1 MRITESRLRS
11 IIRKIILESVEVGRR
26 IKPGFN
32 IDVASFAYVLRS
44 IAKYASTGHDFDMYT
59 SDEAE
64 KSDIVSQS
72 NLEGLE
78 IKISELDKL
87 HSILG
92 GQMNLYNDD
101 ITSVIKISK
110 SIFENLG
117 FTPSDYE
124 ILFSHRY
131 NEDEDPD
138 YQKSFIVEEN
148 GYIVFYLRD

>member
-78 IKISELDKL
+78 IKISELDRL

-110 SIFENLG
+110 SIFVFGTPLVSETPLEMAG
-117 FTPSDYE
+117 FHYIFEYLDKIYKS
-124 ILFSHRY
+124 LF
-131 NEDEDPD
+131 
-138 YQKSFIVEEN
+138 
-148 GYIVFYLRD
+148 